1 MTSFLIFVNT
11 FWHLDKYFS
20 SQKLWSF
27 IKTRILYFWNPR
39 NNENADH
46 YISNIFT
53 KYNWDK
59 MYLIFILNIQIFDF
73 SWNRFDLAKLA
84 QVWICK
90 NCKHSPKRK
99 LRILYSSDCFS
110 SSIISPIYKKSSKGH
125 YLHIWLCSKHDHYI
139 HHLYLSKAK
148 LHKNINVYKLQL
160 MNRHI
165 HSCYI
170 CEKMFIY
177 LFILAFWIFIS
188 IGTNNIYLAFIDDY

>member
-1 MTSFLIFVNT
+1 MQIIIFPIFSQNLIETKCIWYLYLIFKFLIFPETDLIWQNLHRFEFAKTANIRQNVNLE
-11 FWHLDKYFS
+11 F
-20 SQKLWSF
+20 F
-27 IKTRILYFWNPR
+27 IPQIVFLLQLYLP
-39 NNENADH
+39 
-46 YISNIFT
+46 
-53 KYNWDK
+53 
-59 MYLIFILNIQIFDF
+59 
-73 SWNRFDLAKLA
+73 
-84 QVWICK
+84 
-90 NCKHSPKRK
+90 
-99 LRILYSSDCFS
+99 
-110 SSIISPIYKKSSKGH
+110 SIKKSIKGH

-188 IGTNNIYLAFIDDY
+188 IGTNNIHLAFIDDY